1 MTSMI
6 DIEPVRQFLHTQFLL
21 KDELLTD
28 DQRLFP
34 DLIESDGVIELAD
47 FVEEA
52 YGIRLSEEDLLAY
65 ADNFQSL
72 KAIAALV
79 ERKKA

>member
-1 MTSMI
+1 
-6 DIEPVRQFLHTQFLL
+6 L